1 MWRYGKNYV
10 RTAMSQTHYKNLAKL
25 QQCHKATAILQ
36 IHITN
41 LINIYITKLWC
52 IDQKKKKKKA
62 INVFSSDIKYETFV
76 KRSTRTVHFIKFVIY
91 AK

>member
-1 MWRYGKNYV
+1 MVTIMLGQQCRK
-10 RTAMSQTHYKNLAKL
+10 HHKNLAKL

-41 LINIYITKLWC
+41 LINIYITKLWY
-52 IDQKKKKKKA
+52 IDQKKKEKKKKA